1 MYPKSSGHTRGSA
14 GTVKHLYFVPESESN
29 ADQELLPH
37 LYVEARIDF
46 NDVRTGFRETVSLSE
61 ALEIYSDN
69 ADLLWARD
77 MIREVDQRRVKSVMP
92 ASARLRPLPSFVDA
106 DFISR
111 MESQFIRHLLN
122 SYEARVFRNSTLRV
136 YSLPGESRQD
146 FVRRCRELLD
156 APMPQELDR
165 LRDLYNRKLGQIRQK
180 YLRAAE
186 SGYLE
191 EDRAASQDQDIFSR
205 YSERITGLFLHSGP
219 RQRPVAR
226 SPRRLSEGQELEER
240 LSALELEAHEAI
252 QRLEDSF
259 AEKAQSIDEYIIHP
273 NLKDVHFVRTC
284 ILWMPAQA
292 A

>member
-1 MYPKSSGHTRGSA
+1 MYPKSNDHAPGSA
-14 GTVKHLYFVPESESN
+14 ETVKHLYFMPENESSAN
-29 ADQELLPH
+29 QELLPH
-37 LYVEARIDF
+37 FYVEARIDF
-46 NDVRTGFRETVSLSE
+46 NDVRTGFRETVSLSK
-61 ALEIYSDN
+61 ALEIYSDY

-92 ASARLRPLPSFVDA
+92 ASARLGPLPSFVDA

-122 SYEARVFRNSTLRV
+122 SYEARVFRNSALRV

-146 FVRRCRELLD
+146 FVQRCRELLD

-165 LRDLYNRKLGQIRQK
+165 LRDLFNRKLGQIRQK
-180 YLRAAE
+180 YLRPAE
-186 SGYLE
+186 SGRLE
-191 EDRAASQDQDIFSR
+191 EDRAASRDKDIFSR
-205 YSERITGLFLHSGP
+205 YSERITGLFLQSGP
-219 RQRPVAR
+219 RRRPVAR
-226 SPRRLSEGQELEER
+226 PPRRLSEGQELEER
-240 LSALELEAHEAI
+240 LSSLELEAHEAI
-252 QRLEDSF
+252 TKLEDSF
-259 AEKAQSIDEYIIHP
+259 AEKAQSVDEYIIHP